1 MKETREG
8 DMKETW
14 RKPEMETWRRHEGD
28 IQHKEWD
35 GMLESFSHK
44 KEPAHYMKITMLC
57 INTEKSKPRVEKGW
71 KTQKN
76 KYLE

>member
-1 MKETREG
+1 MKTNNMKETRET
-8 DMKETW
+8 D
-14 RKPEMETWRRHEGD
+14 GD

-35 GMLESFSHK
+35 GMLERFSQK
-44 KEPAHYMKITMLC
+44 KESEHYRKINMLC
-57 INTEKSKPRVEKGW
+57 INTENPIPRVETRR